1 MDLAYSIAYAGA
13 RQVVVVGEADPN
25 FPTKNALDATFG
37 GGNSDVFIAKF
48 DTAATGAASLVYST
62 YLGGSDF
69 EMAYDVAV
77 DPQGN
82 VHVVGDTRSADFPQV
97 DAAAPPS
104 SS

>member
-1 MDLAYSIAYAGA
+1 M
-13 RQVVVVGEADPN
+13 
-25 FPTKNALDATFG
+25 
-37 GGNSDVFIAKF
+37 FIAKF

-82 VHVVGDTRSADFPQV
+82 VHVVGDTRSTDFPQV
-97 DAAAPPS
+97 TPLSTIFFLTQPFITKINAAGTALIYSTYFGALDATAR
-104 SS
+104 